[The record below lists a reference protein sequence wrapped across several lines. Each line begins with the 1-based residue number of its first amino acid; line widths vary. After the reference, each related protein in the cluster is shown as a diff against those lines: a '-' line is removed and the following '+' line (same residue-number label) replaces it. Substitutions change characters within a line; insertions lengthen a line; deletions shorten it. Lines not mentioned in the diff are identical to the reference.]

1 MRGHTIVCGDDALAT
16 RIVEELNSAGASVV
30 MLTSAAELA
39 EAGIAHATAVVC
51 VAHDDA
57 TNLEIALL
65 AREANPNVR
74 VVARLV
80 NTVLRDAVAAGNGP
94 GAILDVADLAA
105 SSVVEAC
112 LSRTTH
118 AITIAGVEVVVSG
131 TEAPRDATL
140 RELFGDLAPVAVI
153 RGESSSSPGEVVACP
168 GRDLTV
174 QAGDWTA
181 MLGTADELAAQG
193 IRAKPHTARQQYPAH
208 ADGPDAR
215 RAAHDPRGR
224 QPGVLPPV
232 GRHAGPARRLDGDP
246 AGRLPST
253 PE

>member
-118 AITIAGVEVVVSG
+118 PITIPGVEVVVSG
-131 TEAPRDATL
+131 TEAPRQATL
-140 RELFGDLAPVAVI
+140 RELF
-153 RGESSSSPGEVVACP
+153 
-168 GRDLTV
+168 
-174 QAGDWTA
+174 
-181 MLGTADELAAQG
+181 
-193 IRAKPHTARQQYPAH
+193 
-208 ADGPDAR
+208 
-215 RAAHDPRGR
+215 
-224 QPGVLPPV
+224 
-232 GRHAGPARRLDGDP
+232 
-246 AGRLPST
+246 
-253 PE
+253 